1 MNEILVSR
9 KNELFDV
16 TTETDHSKLD
26 ALLTDVEM
34 TFKSDMIHGVFQD
47 ANLKTFATILN
58 SRILLS
64 TLAKDEVLIPH
75 SLDYYESLVKEMGF
89 FKN

>member
-1 MNEILVSR
+1 MNGILVSR
-9 KNELFDV
+9 KNELFDT

-26 ALLTDVEM
+26 ELLSEVEV
-34 TFKSDMIHGVFQD
+34 TFKSDMIHGVFQE

-64 TLAKDEVLIPH
+64 TLAKEEVLIPH
-75 SLDYYESLVKEMGF
+75 PLDFYESLVKEMGF